1 MQVWVKHGENWA
13 VKVILR
19 KKSDVD
25 YLKEAIKVKLSPS
38 LDNVP
43 ISRIIL
49 KRHGEETE
57 LRPGLT
63 IDKNFTTTT
72 DTPIQVL
79 VKESEN
85 GKINE
90 ILKTL
95 KNQSENL
102 ENMVKNRNENL
113 EKMSKELDER
123 ETKTI
128 SIVTGL
134 IYKTLLVDDKKLSEK
149 NSPFMLN
156 LETSSGKFLK
166 GKSDLYV
173 LWDSSDSL
181 RTAHTTSIFTPLH
194 PLTDLKTCW
203 FLKWIMFNDN
213 NEAILN
219 KAFKCSRYNSSI
231 DNKIKLEKKFN
242 NINDGIANLD
252 DLVDF
257 MERKYKLRKML
268 ASYLS
273 QPTFRR

>member
-1 MQVWVKHGENWA
+1 MFSMFRIRDYANIQNTATGSMRNSNQAVRINSNRRITRSATAVLSNQILARTRVTQPEGYTKNIEKNTTLICMNCEVKLKDRLFALDCGHGMQVWVKHGENWA

-128 SIVTGL
+128 SIVTG
-134 IYKTLLVDDKKLSEK
+134 II
-149 NSPFMLN
+149 P
-156 LETSSGKFLK
+156 TSLGI
-166 GKSDLYV
+166 SD
-173 LWDSSDSL
+173 
-181 RTAHTTSIFTPLH
+181 
-194 PLTDLKTCW
+194 
-203 FLKWIMFNDN
+203 
-213 NEAILN
+213 
-219 KAFKCSRYNSSI
+219 
-231 DNKIKLEKKFN
+231 
-242 NINDGIANLD
+242 
-252 DLVDF
+252 
-257 MERKYKLRKML
+257 
-268 ASYLS
+268 
-273 QPTFRR
+273 